1 MANLHVLY
9 SAELSSVALIFIHG
23 LSGHYRE
30 TWMADKTKE
39 ETLWPKYLG
48 AELNCDVWSLEYE
61 AVLSAWRDNAMPL
74 PDQGDSVLDCL
85 ASESALANKNLVL
98 LGHSMGGLVIKTLL
112 IHGATKGVERYEHV
126 VKQVKG
132 IVFIATPHKGSDL
145 ANLASWA
152 QLILRTNEQVGNMH
166 NHDTHLRSLHQQFLA
181 FYQKYPIKVRTYA
194 ETKPLLIGKKLL
206 GWNIGA
212 HKLVVDPDSSE
223 PHVPSEIA
231 IRLPEDHIS
240 ICKIPNQNAQL
251 YKSLLSYLRED
262 IFPKY
267 QTPSQQEQVV
277 ELQTIQLLPSLN
289 TEYTV
294 TANYPQ
300 SKANSLDAKMN

>member
-30 TWMADKTKE
+30 TWMADKTNE
-39 ETLWPKYLG
+39 ETLWPRTLG
-48 AELNCDVWSLEYE
+48 KELNCDVWSLEYD
-61 AVLSAWRDNAMPL
+61 AALSAWRDNAMPL

-85 ASESALANKNLVL
+85 ASEPALVKKSLVL

-112 IHGATKGVERYEHV
+112 IHGATKGGERYERV
-126 VKQVKG
+126 VQQVKG
-132 IVFIATPHKGSDL
+132 IVFIATPHKGADL
-145 ANLASWA
+145 ANLAT
-152 QLILRTNEQVGNMH
+152 LILRTNEQVGNMQ
-166 NHDTHLRSLHQQFLA
+166 NHDAHLRSLHQQFLA
-181 FYQKYPIKVRTYA
+181 YYQKYPIKVRTYA
-194 ETKPLLIGKKLL
+194 ETRPLLIGKKLL

-251 YKSLLSYLRED
+251 YKSLISYLRED

-267 QTPSQQEQVV
+267 QTPSQQEQAV
-277 ELQTIQLLPSLN
+277 ELQTIQFLPSFN
-289 TEYTV
+289 AEYTV
-294 TANYPQ
+294 IDYPPL
-300 SKANSLDAKMN
+300 KVNSSDEKTN